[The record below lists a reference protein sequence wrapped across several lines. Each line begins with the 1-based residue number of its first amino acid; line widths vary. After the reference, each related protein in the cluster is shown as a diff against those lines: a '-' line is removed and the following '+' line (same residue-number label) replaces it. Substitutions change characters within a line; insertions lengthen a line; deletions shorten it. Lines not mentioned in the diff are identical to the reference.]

1 MSREVFRV
9 ADATHGIAH
18 QVESS
23 AYKARV
29 YLSADTIR
37 QGQVHTLTLEMTI
50 NDGFH
55 AQGALLPEGYIPL
68 AVSVEDVEGVTVDP
82 VDYPP
87 STPYRIA
94 GLNNDLNVYVG
105 NVTVQTRVLLNLR
118 EDVTLKVHLQAQVC
132 TDSECL
138 LPEHHTFEIPLNWLP
153 NP

>member
-1 MSREVFRV
+1 V

-29 YLSADTIR
+29 YLSADTIQR
-37 QGQVHTLTLEMTI
+37 GQVHTLTLEMTI
-50 NDGFH
+50 NDGFQ

-94 GLNNDLNVYVG
+94 GLNNDLNAYVG
-105 NVTVQTRVLLNLR
+105 NVTVQARVLLNVR
-118 EDVTLKVHLQAQVC
+118 EDVTLKVHLQSQVYSPSI
-132 TDSECL
+132 TRSKFPSIGYRILSQRSAHLRTGTHE
-138 LPEHHTFEIPLNWLP
+138 
-153 NP
+153 